1 MQKLSVVL
9 YNIPWRGAQCVPPAW
24 IFFSLDTDRERHTL
38 DDEEKNIQEDHELRM
53 KWNFKW
59 NFPRLHP
66 WKFFIPGTIGGRLDG
81 LTVLNYWGKRFY
93 GPVGRPSQGSKFIKH
108 VERMLFKYKCGQDQV
123 WGYCGSKTFKIM
135 LLFLKMSWEDK
146 TLVLKKKWFK
156 TPRRDFKILIL
167 KGLNGLKLM
176 RKQIWKWSN
185 FITSYST
192 FNLAIQCI
200 CQD

>member
-38 DDEEKNIQEDHELRM
+38 DDEEKKYPGGPRAQNEMKFQMKFPQASSMEILHTRYYRWTARWFNSFEL
-53 KWNFKW
+53 F
-59 NFPRLHP
+59 
-66 WKFFIPGTIGGRLDG
+66 GE
-81 LTVLNYWGKRFY
+81 RFY

-123 WGYCGSKTFKIM
+123 WGYCGSKTFKVM